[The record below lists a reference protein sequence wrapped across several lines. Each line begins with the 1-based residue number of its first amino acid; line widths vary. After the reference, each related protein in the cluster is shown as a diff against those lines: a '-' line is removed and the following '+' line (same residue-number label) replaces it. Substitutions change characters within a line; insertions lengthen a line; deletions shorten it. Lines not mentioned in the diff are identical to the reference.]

1 MEIISHRRVDI
12 SSPKQD
18 SNFIYSFIYIL
29 KQGEFK
35 ISKFSSSS
43 SSSEFLS
50 KPIKMR
56 NSLLY
61 ANFCKSPLCK

>member
-12 SSPKQD
+12 SSSKQD

-35 ISKFSSSS
+35 ISKFSSS

>member
-12 SSPKQD
+12 SSSKQD

-35 ISKFSSSS
+35 ISKFSLLLRIFIETDQDEKFSSLRQ
-43 SSSEFLS
+43 FL
-50 KPIKMR
+50 
-56 NSLLY
+56 
-61 ANFCKSPLCK
+61 